1 MATKTVYLPITLETE
16 SEISDEQAKKLVNQM
31 KYMMDDD
38 FYNRDNM
45 FDNATEF
52 DIPLSDITIGK
63 TKSYTDLAGGTIA

>member
-52 DIPLSDITIGK
+52 DIPLSDISIGK